1 MIYTKVM
8 FKKKISWGLALF
20 CAAAIAV
27 SCQKDDLTPTD
38 ICTNGECD
46 AAMIFPVLK
55 DVNGYYHIPL
65 DWSRE
70 YLPYFSVDVRASQV
84 IPEFR
89 YNDESVVRANFDS
102 DTSWIIGDS
111 LVMTVPIFRPFTGD
125 WNQSGSPL
133 PVGWQDISLN
143 QFAGIK
149 VNIAQPTTIYF
160 SKKGQAMESRRV
172 LGPFIPE
179 MIGDTITVAM
189 KVQWDAGMYS
199 VTKDNYIEKFI
210 IE

>member
-1 MIYTKVM
+1 MIYIKTM
-8 FKKKISWGLALF
+8 FRKISWGLALF

-27 SCQKDDLTPTD
+27 SCQKDDLPPTD

-46 AAMIFPVLK
+46 ATMIFPVQR
-55 DVNGYYHIPL
+55 DANGYYHVPL

-143 QFAGIK
+143 QFAGIE

-172 LGPFIPE
+172 LGPFIPQ